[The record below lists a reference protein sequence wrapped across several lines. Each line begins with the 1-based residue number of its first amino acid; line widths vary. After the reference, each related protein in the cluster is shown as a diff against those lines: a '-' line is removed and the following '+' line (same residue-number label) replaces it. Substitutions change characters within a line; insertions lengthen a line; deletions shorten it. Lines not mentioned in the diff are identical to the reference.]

1 MGKNFVHTHVH
12 TANSMLDGKANVDDL
27 LKAVAEQGQPAVA
40 ITDHGN
46 MFGAYNLYKTAKKYG
61 VKPIIGSE
69 LYLAPGDTS
78 RRTRERVKWGQG
90 GSDDVSGGGAFTHMT
105 VLAETTEGMH
115 NLFRISSE
123 TFKTGMYYKPRGDR
137 ELLAQYA
144 KGLIATTGCPSGEV
158 QTRLRLGQ
166 PKEALEAAATYRD
179 IFGKD
184 NYFVEIM
191 DHGLDIEKRT
201 REGLLHIAKQLNLPL
216 LATNDLHY
224 VAKSD
229 AKAHEAMLCV
239 QSGSQL
245 SDPNRFKFDAE
256 EFYLKTSDEMRG
268 IIPDDVFPGACDNTL
283 LIAER
288 CNITFN
294 EGADLMP
301 RFPVPEGETIDTW
314 FDKEVRAGLNRR
326 YPSGVPEDREK
337 LVIHETEVIKKMGFP
352 GYFLVVADYIMWS
365 KKQGIR
371 VGPGR
376 GCLHGD
382 SLITTKTGAKPI
394 RDVACTDFVMDSSG
408 SWVNPTQ
415 VHKYECDE
423 KLYRITTEGHDILSL
438 TADHEILVLPLGSE
452 DATLRWVRADAL
464 SVGDKVCTPDKAPF
478 GDYLYRR
485 IIQVEDSGVSDGW
498 VYDLTVP
505 TTTSYVAENM
515 VVHNSAAGSLVA
527 YALGITEI
535 DPIEHGLIFER
546 FLNPERVSMPDID
559 VDFDDA
565 RREEVI
571 KYVTDKYG
579 DDKVAQIVT
588 FGLVKAKAAVKD
600 AARILGEPYAV
611 GEKITKLVPPP
622 IVGKDMSL
630 KSVFN
635 PDDPRYG
642 EAADMRKLYKDDP
655 VAKKVIDTAL
665 GLEGVTRQWGV
676 HAAGVI
682 LSAETLTDHIPVLK
696 RESDGAIITQFD
708 QKTCETLGLLK
719 MDFLG
724 LRNLGIMDE
733 AVKLIQATTGDEI
746 VLEDIP
752 YDDEKTFTLLARGET
767 LGVFQLDSPPMRALL
782 KSMRPDHFEDISAV
796 LALYRPGPM
805 AMNAHNEY
813 ADRKNKRKPV
823 KPIHPE
829 IEEPLN
835 EILGD
840 TYGLCLWGEQKI
852 VTDKG
857 VLPIKNVNP
866 GDYVVTHKGTSK
878 ITKKIL
884 TGQKDVVKI
893 VFSNGRSVVCTPDHE
908 FLTDEGWKPLI
919 VGDYVQVS
927 NHTLTPPYGKKP
939 GNGHVAGKSS
949 SRARQETSRK
959 KGKKGKKGVTGFDGD
974 VFEVTSVANITD
986 TLDEVTI
993 KVSQLPSSKKEEK
1006 RFLRN
1011 MKNFFDK
1018 IVSGPQ
1024 LEPKHISI
1032 PHTIFALK
1040 EKERVQHIQ
1049 QIIEEQ
1055 HEKHA
1060 DYVTLWTRSAENAEH
1075 FSDLLYSLGIYN
1087 MVKFNGLEYL
1097 IQVPFFERYANFFH
1111 SEATPVKKVSIRRNK
1126 LRFTYRLGDKYLF
1139 GKKKGK
1145 KNKNKNKKKS
1155 NDQEN
1160 VTVKPRISQKNH
1172 PGKDL
1177 FVEVVSIH
1185 PYAYEVPV
1193 YDIEVEKDHSF
1204 MVAGVIAHN
1213 CIYQEQVQRIAQN
1226 LAGYTAGQADE
1237 LRRAMGKKNKEI
1249 IDNEFVPFKQG
1260 MMAKGYSE
1268 KSVDTLWEVLVPF
1281 ADYAFNKAHTAAY
1294 GTISYWTAWLKANY
1308 PTQYMAALLTSVSS
1322 DKDKTALYMNECRRM
1337 GITVMAPDINTSG
1350 AHYTPVP
1357 ESNAIRVGL
1366 SAIRNV
1372 GTNVVHNIISTREQ
1386 QGEYTGF
1393 GDFLRK
1399 VPASVCNKRTVD
1411 SLIKAGAF
1419 SHLHSNRAQLSAMHA
1434 EAIDAHLV
1442 AKKKTVAG
1450 QADMFAT
1457 FAEETG
1463 GSHTDLFTVPDVEEW
1478 DRITLLGFE
1487 RDMLGRYIT
1496 DHPVR
1501 GYQKSLENHSDA
1513 PIVMLFPPEGKPP
1526 KARATVAGIVTH
1538 VGAKKTKKGDPYAV
1552 VTVED
1557 TTGAVD
1563 VTVLPRAYEPVQHL
1577 LQNDSVV
1584 SIQVNVDF
1592 REDGSW
1598 MVLGNTTTPIELSP
1612 DPEDYDVE
1620 KIVNPIPTITLHV
1633 EEKNL
1638 TPQFISLIKQ
1648 ILEDDHLAGK
1658 SPVKLQLRREDFTV
1672 VHYSLPNLVKPD
1684 RALWRLKG
1692 LLGENNVTV
1701 E

>member
-27 LKAVAEQGQPAVA
+27 LKAVAEQGMPAVA

-46 MFGAYNLYKTAKKYG
+46 MFGAYSLYKTAKKYG

-78 RRTRERVKWGQG
+78 RRTRERVKWGTG
-90 GSDDVSGGGAFTHMT
+90 GGDDVSGGGAFTHIT

-123 TFKTGMYYKPRGDR
+123 TFKTGMYYKPRADR
-137 ELLAQYA
+137 ELLSQYG

-166 PKEALEAAATYRD
+166 TREALEAAATYRD

-191 DHGLDIEKRT
+191 DHGLDIERRT
-201 REGLLHIAKQLNLPL
+201 REGLLHIARQLGLPL

-224 VAKSD
+224 VARDD

-256 EFYLKTSDEMRG
+256 EFYLKTADEMYRT
-268 IIPDDVFPGACDNTL
+268 IPADVFPGACDNTL

-288 CNITFN
+288 CNVTFN

-301 RFPVPEGETIDTW
+301 RFPVPEGETINTW
-314 FDKEVRAGLNRR
+314 FDKEVRAGLERR
-326 YPSGVPEDREK
+326 YPDGVPPDREK
-337 LVIHETEVIKKMGFP
+337 LVVHETEVIKKMGFP
-352 GYFLVVADYIMWS
+352 GYFLVVADYIMWA

-376 GCLHGD
+376 GCLRGD
-382 SLITTKTGAKPI
+382 ATITTRTGAKQI
-394 RDVACTDFVMDSSG
+394 QHITTDDEVMDSAG
-408 SWVNPTQ
+408 NWTHPTH
-415 VHKYECDE
+415 VHRYECAE
-423 KLYRITTEGHDILSL
+423 ELYRIDTFNHPQSL
-438 TADHEILVLPLGSE
+438 YLTGDHEILVRKNGNPDNALSWE
-452 DATLRWVRADAL
+452 RADNVR
-464 SVGDKVCTPDKAPF
+464 VGDEVCTPDNAPF
-478 GDYLYRR
+478 GDYLYRP
-485 IIQVEDSGVSDGW
+485 VTAVTSGYPSHGW

-505 TTTSYVAENM
+505 TTTSYVAENFI
-515 VVHNSAAGSLVA
+515 VHNSAAGSLVA

-535 DPIEHGLIFER
+535 DPIVHNLIFER

-733 AVKLIQATTGDEI
+733 AVKLISSTTGDEI
-746 VLEDIP
+746 VLENIP
-752 YDDEKTFTLLARGET
+752 YDDEKTYSLLAKGET

-782 KSMRPDHFEDISAV
+782 KSMKPDHFEDISAV

-829 IEEPLN
+829 IETPLN

-840 TYGLCLWGEQKI
+840 TYGLCLWGEQRI

-857 VLPIKNVNP
+857 SVPIKNVNP
-866 GDYVVTHKGTSK
+866 GDYVVTHEGTAK

-884 TGQKDVVKI
+884 TGQKDVVR
-893 VFSNGRSVVCTPDHE
+893 VALSNGRTIICTPDHE
-908 FLTDEGWKPLI
+908 FLTDTGWKPLM

-927 NHTLTPPYGKKP
+927 HHPLSPPAPAPNKTSKKRKNKTGGKKK
-939 GNGHVAGKSS
+939 NK
-949 SRARQETSRK
+949 TF
-959 KGKKGKKGVTGFDGD
+959 TGDD
-974 VFEVTSVANITD
+974 PLFEVTSVTNN
-986 TLDEVTI
+986 LDGADEMTI
-993 KVSQLPSSKKEEK
+993 KMGKLPSSKKEEK
-1006 RFLRN
+1006 RFLQN
-1011 MKNFFDK
+1011 MKNFFDRIVAGRETEPRTITIPDTVFGLDCAGRAEAVKK
-1018 IVSGPQ
+1018 I
-1024 LEPKHISI
+1024 L
-1032 PHTIFALK
+1032 A
-1040 EKERVQHIQ
+1040 
-1049 QIIEEQ
+1049 EQ
-1055 HEKHA
+1055 HEKYDDH
-1060 DYVTLWTRSAENAEH
+1060 VTLWARSSDDAEQM
-1075 FSDLLYSLGIYN
+1075 SDLLYSLGIYN
-1087 MVKFNGLEYL
+1087 TVKFNGLDYL
-1097 IQVPFFERYANFFH
+1097 IQIPFFATYVDLFH
-1111 SEATPVKKVSIRRNK
+1111 TPENPVEKTNHRKND
-1126 LRFTYRLGDKYLF
+1126 LRFTYRLGEKF
-1139 GKKKGK
+1139 HHRNENVAKGK
-1145 KNKNKNKKKS
+1145 KNKKNKKNKKKK
-1155 NDQEN
+1155 EN
-1160 VTVKPRISQKNH
+1160 LKKFTPKRERVSQLEAVGN
-1172 PGKDL
+1172 DL
-1177 FVEVVSIH
+1177 FVEVVNIQ
-1185 PYAYEVPV
+1185 PYAYNASV
-1193 YDIEVEKDHSF
+1193 YDIEVEGDHSF

-1226 LAGYTAGQADE
+1226 LAGYSAGQADE

-1249 IDNEFVPFKQG
+1249 IDNEFGPFKKG
-1260 MMAKGYSE
+1260 MMKNGYSE
-1268 KSVDTLWEVLVPF
+1268 QSVNTLWEVLVPF

-1308 PTQYMAALLTSVSS
+1308 PTQYMAALLTSVSN

-1357 ESNAIRVGL
+1357 EDNAIRVGL

-1372 GTNVVHNIISTREQ
+1372 GTNVVQNIIDTRQEQ
-1386 QGEYTGF
+1386 GVFTSF

-1399 VPASVCNKRTVD
+1399 VPANVCNKRTVD

-1419 SHLHSNRAQLSAMHA
+1419 THLHNNRAQLSAMHA
-1434 EAIDAHLV
+1434 EAIDAHLL
-1442 AKKKTVAG
+1442 AKKKTHAG

-1457 FAEETG
+1457 YAEETG
-1463 GSHTDLFTVPDVEEW
+1463 GSHTDLFTIPDIDEW
-1478 DRITLLGFE
+1478 DRITLLGYE
-1487 RDMLGRYIT
+1487 REMLGRYIT

-1501 GYQKSLENHSDA
+1501 GFQKSLEQYSDA
-1513 PIVMLFPPEGKPP
+1513 PIIMLFPPEGRPP
-1526 KARATVAGIVTH
+1526 KTRTTVAGIITA

-1563 VTVLPRAYEPVQHL
+1563 VTVLPRAYEPVQNL
-1577 LQNDSVV
+1577 LTNDTVI

-1598 MVLGNTTTPIELSP
+1598 MVLGNNAQQVELSP
-1612 DPEDYDVE
+1612 DPEGYSVE
-1620 KIVNPIPTITLHV
+1620 KIVDPNPTITLHLGENAV
-1633 EEKNL
+1633 
-1638 TPQFISLIKQ
+1638 TPDFIAHLKHLIA
-1648 ILEDDHLAGK
+1648 ESPGK
-1658 SPVKLQLRREDFTV
+1658 SSLMLELSKKDGTRTLYKLPDT
-1672 VHYSLPNLVKPD
+1672 VKPTKIV
-1684 RALWRLKG
+1684 WELKG
-1692 LLGENNVTV
+1692 LFGEDSVTV
-1701 E
+1701 G